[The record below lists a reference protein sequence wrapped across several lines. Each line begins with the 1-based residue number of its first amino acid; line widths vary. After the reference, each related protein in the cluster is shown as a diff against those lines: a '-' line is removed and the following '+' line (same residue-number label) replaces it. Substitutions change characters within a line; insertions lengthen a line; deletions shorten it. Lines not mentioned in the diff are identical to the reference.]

1 MGNTWETTITA
12 YSCLLFWFKRRKKK
26 TIHTNQKVNS
36 DLLSQSLCSS
46 SSIFIETVFGFLLV
60 GGGGWL
66 VIFPLLLLVKKINL
80 VPRAL
85 KACTVTCGPLFCL
98 PGVGIWC
105 LNHSE
110 PFCCCCSRP
119 FLWNSPVFLLLHLP
133 SQKKKKEEA
142 AWEAEKLVA
151 LKGTRGQIMSTIP
164 LTLKGAGLTAL
175 VLSNDNFDSLHFKSH
190 AQMVPSE
197 ALWVIVAFWG
207 YDISGWNSIR
217 EIHFQL
223 SPWNR
228 ARQAKQYNMLPKKIG
243 PILFLSLLPFTF
255 CF

>member
-1 MGNTWETTITA
+1 MGNIWETTITA

-26 TIHTNQKVNS
+26 NYPYKPESQLWFAFPKP
-36 DLLSQSLCSS
+36 LLFFKYLYWDCIWFSTSW
-46 SSIFIETVFGFLLV
+46 
-60 GGGGWL
+60 GGGG
-66 VIFPLLLLVKKINL
+66 VIIFPLLLLVKKINL

-98 PGVGIWC
+98 HGVGVWC

-133 SQKKKKEEA
+133 SQKKKEEA

-151 LKGTRGQIMSTIP
+151 LKGTRGQIMSTVP

-228 ARQAKQYNMLPKKIG
+228 ARQAKQYNMLSKKIG